1 MSFGLKST
9 KAWRPSRLK
18 TFPRHAWLCD
28 DKRRGNDS
36 VASFF
41 LSRIDMLVDPLL
53 ENARQAGGPHAELA
67 ATLQGQVAIASAKV
81 AYQIF
86 RELFA
91 GERFRELAARG
102 ARPQRLLWASTSTK
116 NPADSDVHYVE
127 PLIGPE
133 TINTMT
139 PETLNAYRDHG
150 KPALRLTEG
159 VAEAYRVLQR
169 LPEVGLDLEALTQQL
184 EDEGVQKFIKS
195 FDLLM
200 RALQAKRAAAIG
212 KLGVCP

>member
-1 MSFGLKST
+1 VNAYG
-9 KAWRPSRLK
+9 KALS
-18 TFPRHAWLCD
+18 HVA
-28 DKRRGNDS
+28 S

-41 LSRIDMLVDPLL
+41 LSRIDVLVDPLL
-53 ENARQAGGPHAELA
+53 ENMRQAGSPHAELA

-81 AYQIF
+81 AYQIY
-86 RELFA
+86 REIFA
-91 GERFRELAARG
+91 GARFRQLAARG

-116 NPADSDVHYVE
+116 NPAYSDVHYVE

-150 KPALRLTEG
+150 NPAPCLTEG
-159 VAEAYRVLQR
+159 IAAARRVLQR

-184 EDEGVQKFIKS
+184 EDEGVQKFIKP
-195 FDLLM
+195 FNLLM
-200 RALQAKRAAAIG
+200 RTLQAKQAAAFA
-212 KLGVCP
+212 KPGVRP